1 MNFKKELTSLIQY
14 SITYSQVTYYTK
26 LYKGKLKVSI
36 GTKYLSL
43 KHFSEIHYVLA
54 SFNF

>member
-14 SITYSQVTYYTK
+14 SITYTQVTYTK